1 MQVGRIRR
9 ARRFLSLTPLIDVV
23 FLLLIFFMLA
33 TTFLDSRRVEISV
46 PQIDRGAAAGP
57 TDGFTIA
64 IRPAGRIEINGR
76 AATLAEVEARVR
88 ARLQLRPG
96 QPIQVAPS
104 AAVPLQRV
112 MDVLDRIAAAGGR
125 AVTLERQNGARR

>member
-1 MQVGRIRR
+1 MQVVRIRR
-9 ARRFLSLTPLIDVV
+9 TRRLLSLTPLIDVV

-33 TTFLDSRRVEISV
+33 TTYLDSRRVDISI
-46 PQIDRGAAAGP
+46 PQIDSGAAPGGAG
-57 TDGFTIA
+57 GFTIA
-64 IRPAGRIEINGR
+64 IGVAGRIEINGE
-76 AATLAEVEARVR
+76 ATPLDQIESRVR
-88 ARLQLRPG
+88 GRLQVRPR

-125 AVTLERQNGARR
+125 AVTLERRQRDEQ